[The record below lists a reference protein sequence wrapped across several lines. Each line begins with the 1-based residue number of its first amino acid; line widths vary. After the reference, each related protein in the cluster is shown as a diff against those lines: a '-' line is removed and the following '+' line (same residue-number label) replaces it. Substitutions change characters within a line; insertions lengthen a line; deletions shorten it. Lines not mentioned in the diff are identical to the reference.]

1 MDKTSGYRHSLLEK
15 LTKSRLGNLVG
26 HAVDNSGAFGCC
38 LTQLSKHV
46 LRCPLRNRSRPF
58 FLVWSR
64 NQTFDTAP
72 APASVLKYVHISHVK
87 FDSYSLSHEAF
98 DPGLEAEDTFPHP
111 SADLLHFKKTFS
123 VSPSPSFMSF

>member
-15 LTKSRLGNLVG
+15 LTKSRQPGG
-26 HAVDNSGAFGCC
+26 S
-38 LTQLSKHV
+38 
-46 LRCPLRNRSRPF
+46 RSRQLGRVWLLFDAVVKTRVEVSLAEPKPTF

-98 DPGLEAEDTFPHP
+98 DPGLEAEDTFPP
-111 SADLLHFKKTFS
+111 
-123 VSPSPSFMSF
+123 PIC

>member
-15 LTKSRLGNLVG
+15 LTKSRQPGG
-26 HAVDNSGAFGCC
+26 S
-38 LTQLSKHV
+38 
-46 LRCPLRNRSRPF
+46 RSRQLGRVWLLFDAVVKTRVEVSLAEPKPTF